1 MFYYSENWNHIS
13 EILHA
18 IFYLRTSFSEDKYFG
33 WNILLWMSSFC
44 NLYRLWKRWDEWDFM
59 SNVISHILLKFAYF
73 PKINF
78 SIKKLVYSIVIQLN
92 FALHEILYKSGI
104 NFWYQHA
111 FLDLNTHRLAKF
123 KFSFLFEFHFY
134 LKYVYSVYD
143 RDLFLLLE
151 DTDNS
156 NDSNH

>member
-1 MFYYSENWNHIS
+1 
-13 EILHA
+13 
-18 IFYLRTSFSEDKYFG
+18 
-33 WNILLWMSSFC
+33 
-44 NLYRLWKRWDEWDFM
+44 M

-78 SIKKLVYSIVIQLN
+78 SIKRLVYSIVIQLN